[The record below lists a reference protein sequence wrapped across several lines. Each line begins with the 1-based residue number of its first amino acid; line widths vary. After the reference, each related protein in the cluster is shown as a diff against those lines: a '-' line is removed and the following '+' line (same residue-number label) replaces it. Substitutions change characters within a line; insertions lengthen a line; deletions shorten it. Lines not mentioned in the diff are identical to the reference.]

1 MHKSEKESLASA
13 KRQLR
18 AQKRQ
23 LKAEQKQR
31 AKVLQ
36 QQKKN
41 SARLNAKTAKK
52 IKQQQAPKTAADC
65 LQWQAMYENGICEIE
80 PGLYSMT
87 LRFSDVNYQI
97 AHREEQANIFTRYC
111 ELLNYCDPDMHLQ
124 INLITQHMDQE
135 QFRQDMFFPLLGD
148 DKDLYRKEMNKVI
161 ADAAMQGQNGLVREK
176 FLTISVKADSYDV
189 AVQQLNRRAA
199 DMKSAFKGLHSTA
212 TTLTGKQRLA
222 LINGIVRPGV
232 PLHFDYDWLLAEKN
246 LTAKDFVAPSSFDW
260 QPSHDDS
267 RAVYRDRYAFGD
279 KICKTIFLRDLAP

>member
-1 MHKSEKESLASA
+1 MRKSEKESLANA

-18 AQKRQ
+18 TQKRQ

-97 AHREEQANIFTRYC
+97 SHRE
-111 ELLNYCDPDMHLQ
+111 
-124 INLITQHMDQE
+124 
-135 QFRQDMFFPLLGD
+135 
-148 DKDLYRKEMNKVI
+148 
-161 ADAAMQGQNGLVREK
+161 
-176 FLTISVKADSYDV
+176 
-189 AVQQLNRRAA
+189 
-199 DMKSAFKGLHSTA
+199 
-212 TTLTGKQRLA
+212 
-222 LINGIVRPGV
+222 
-232 PLHFDYDWLLAEKN
+232 
-246 LTAKDFVAPSSFDW
+246 
-260 QPSHDDS
+260 
-267 RAVYRDRYAFGD
+267 
-279 KICKTIFLRDLAP
+279 